1 LEPETTTAGAE
12 MPPRAPVNSWRLLLA
27 ADVGEGSVGSAEGTA
42 TVSRVVGD
50 VGDVGDAEATPAFVE
65 ELELTVG
72 ATVAVEDVGMLD
84 EAVASSEEVEVSAV
98 VGSELTLVVAEEL
111 VDTGS
116 PIALGDAVEAG
127 ADPKVTVNAALAV
140 AVPESVTVT
149 VEQVVQIVEAS
160 RGTT

>member
-1 LEPETTTAGAE
+1 
-12 MPPRAPVNSWRLLLA
+12 VNSWRLLLA

-50 VGDVGDAEATPAFVE
+50 VGDAEATPVFVE

>member
-1 LEPETTTAGAE
+1 

-42 TVSRVVGD
+42 TVSRV

-140 AVPESVTVT
+140 AVPETVTVT
-149 VEQVVQIVEAS
+149 VEQVVQVVEAS

>member
-1 LEPETTTAGAE
+1 

-50 VGDVGDAEATPAFVE
+50 VGDAEATPVFVE

-140 AVPESVTVT
+140 AVPETVTVT

>member
-1 LEPETTTAGAE
+1 

-42 TVSRVVGD
+42 TVSRV

-140 AVPESVTVT
+140 AVPETVTVT